1 MCKTVFPL
9 LLAQQEITDSALGL
23 VLPAAAVL
31 VVLLVLGFLWLRRK
45 KPAPPPEPE
54 LPRVD
59 VNQLDPSGPAAEPP
73 VLECQGVPVRVAA
86 VIVAGAGRLA
96 PAPAVEI
103 IGQVLEEVVP
113 GLGAVYH
120 RDRPQVLTWPAQ
132 LSTRGFTQAVFA
144 NTPLPG
150 DRGKGSVWCIAA
162 GRCDYQ
168 GKQYL
173 AALVLA
179 AASANTMTH
188 FTLEQPHQW
197 QSLLRVRQG

>member
-1 MCKTVFPL
+1 MRAL
-9 LLAQQEITDSALGL
+9 ASLMLLAQVDQDSALGL
-23 VLPAAAVL
+23 ALPAAAVL
-31 VVLLVLGFLWLRRK
+31 IVLLVLGYLLLRRK
-45 KPAPPPEPE
+45 KPAPRAEPE

-59 VNQLDPSGPAAEPP
+59 VNQLGQQGPSPEPP
-73 VLECQGVPVRVAA
+73 VLECQGVPVRLAA

-96 PAPAVEI
+96 PAPAQEI
-103 IGQVLEEVVP
+103 VGQVLEQVVP
-113 GLGAVYH
+113 GLEAVYR
-120 RDRPQVLTWPAQ
+120 RDRPQVVCWPSQ
-132 LSTRGFTQAVFA
+132 LSTRGFAQAVFG

-150 DRGKGSVWCIAA
+150 DRGKGSIWCIAA

-179 AASANTMTH
+179 AGAPNTMTH
-188 FTLEQPHQW
+188 FTLEQPHEW